1 MREGIIIC
9 VIDVLY
15 ISGVLFSCFFLS
27 SSSLPVMVAIIII
40 NIVIMTIDTVRLL
53 GIIKNLF
60 LIIIYS
66 FFFIHYE
73 IALVISYA

>member
-1 MREGIIIC
+1 
-9 VIDVLY
+9 
-15 ISGVLFSCFFLS
+15 
-27 SSSLPVMVAIIII
+27 MVAIIII